1 MLDAEGLRDGPGA
14 LAGFQPAP
22 SFLALMLGELRLAP
36 ESDALGLGSQH
47 AAPAAR
53 QDAQTLVLGHRLSLS
68 PNTVAM
74 LREHRRKL
82 LEKRMALGLAKP
94 VADTLLFA
102 EVNGS
107 PRRSACKSLKLPEM
121 SFHALRH
128 THASA
133 LIAAGL
139 DVVAISRRL
148 GLNTYGHLLK
158 RDDRRSGN

>member
-1 MLDAEGLRDGPGA
+1 
-14 LAGFQPAP
+14 
-22 SFLALMLGELRLAP
+22 
-36 ESDALGLGSQH
+36 
-47 AAPAAR
+47 
-53 QDAQTLVLGHRLSLS
+53 
-68 PNTVAM
+68 
-74 LREHRRKL
+74 
-82 LEKRMALGLAKP
+82 
-94 VADTLLFA
+94 
-102 EVNGS
+102 
-107 PRRSACKSLKLPEM
+107 M

>member
-1 MLDAEGLRDGPGA
+1 
-14 LAGFQPAP
+14 
-22 SFLALMLGELRLAP
+22 
-36 ESDALGLGSQH
+36 
-47 AAPAAR
+47 
-53 QDAQTLVLGHRLSLS
+53 
-68 PNTVAM
+68 
-74 LREHRRKL
+74 
-82 LEKRMALGLAKP
+82 
-94 VADTLLFA
+94 LLFA

-107 PRRSACKSLKLPEM
+107 PRRSACKLLKLPEM